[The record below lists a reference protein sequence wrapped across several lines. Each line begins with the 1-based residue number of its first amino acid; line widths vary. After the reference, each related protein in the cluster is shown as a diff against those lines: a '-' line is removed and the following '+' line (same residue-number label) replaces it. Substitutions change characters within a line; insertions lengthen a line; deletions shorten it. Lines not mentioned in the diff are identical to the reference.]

1 MRIEDIQRMAH
12 DILEKG
18 SIENDYI
25 EYKKSAT
32 FKDKILKTI
41 CAFANNYMNREIGL
55 LFIGIEEVNDPK
67 TGEKAIP
74 KRPIYGIE
82 ESLIESTE
90 NSLKQL
96 LANIY
101 PKVSYHLITDVVD
114 DRNYIIVAVEPGTS
128 GPYQTSDKAESDK
141 DISLKAGRYIRVKR
155 DSRLPNFK
163 EEYELLRK
171 FAHDVFSSNLNE
183 TATLDDLSYEYMKE
197 YLISTNAREDI
208 RNQSKL
214 DMAKSMGLISESE
227 YGGYRAKNFA
237 VLMFT
242 EKPDKFIPYAHV
254 EIIREAIG
262 TDKMEAK
269 IFDGPIWIQA
279 KQVSRYFKDNIMAS
293 YTVRDS
299 ETIEHRIVYNWP
311 LTVFEELATNCILH
325 KQYES
330 PNYIGIYIYNDRIT
344 FVNHNRPV
352 PPVTIEAMNKET
364 RFDDR
369 QYLNPELKEMF
380 FALDLIESYGSGI
393 RRAKDALKE
402 NHSPELQF
410 LPDNDTDDYTMAV
423 VMINDEFAAIR
434 EEEQKSSDVTKG
446 ITKEI
451 TKEITKDITKEIKKL
466 MKENPAIS
474 ANEIAEMLNVK
485 AEAVRYRIKLMKKSG
500 EIIRKGATKAGE
512 WEVTE

>member
-1 MRIEDIQRMAH
+1 
-12 DILEKG
+12 
-18 SIENDYI
+18 
-25 EYKKSAT
+25 
-32 FKDKILKTI
+32 
-41 CAFANNYMNREIGL
+41 
-55 LFIGIEEVNDPK
+55 
-67 TGEKAIP
+67 
-74 KRPIYGIE
+74 
-82 ESLIESTE
+82 
-90 NSLKQL
+90 
-96 LANIY
+96 
-101 PKVSYHLITDVVD
+101 
-114 DRNYIIVAVEPGTS
+114 
-128 GPYQTSDKAESDK
+128 
-141 DISLKAGRYIRVKR
+141 
-155 DSRLPNFK
+155 
-163 EEYELLRK
+163 
-171 FAHDVFSSNLNE
+171 
-183 TATLDDLSYEYMKE
+183 
-197 YLISTNAREDI
+197 
-208 RNQSKL
+208 
-214 DMAKSMGLISESE
+214 
-227 YGGYRAKNFA
+227 
-237 VLMFT
+237 
-242 EKPDKFIPYAHV
+242 
-254 EIIREAIG
+254 
-262 TDKMEAK
+262 
-269 IFDGPIWIQA
+269 
-279 KQVSRYFKDNIMAS
+279 MAS

-423 VMINDEFAAIR
+423 VMINEEFAAIR
-434 EEEQKSSDVTKG
+434 EEEQKSSDVTK
-446 ITKEI
+446 E
-451 TKEITKDITKEIKKL
+451 ITKEIKKL

-512 WEVTE
+512 WEVIE

>member
-1 MRIEDIQRMAH
+1 
-12 DILEKG
+12 
-18 SIENDYI
+18 
-25 EYKKSAT
+25 
-32 FKDKILKTI
+32 
-41 CAFANNYMNREIGL
+41 
-55 LFIGIEEVNDPK
+55 
-67 TGEKAIP
+67 
-74 KRPIYGIE
+74 
-82 ESLIESTE
+82 
-90 NSLKQL
+90 
-96 LANIY
+96 
-101 PKVSYHLITDVVD
+101 
-114 DRNYIIVAVEPGTS
+114 
-128 GPYQTSDKAESDK
+128 
-141 DISLKAGRYIRVKR
+141 
-155 DSRLPNFK
+155 
-163 EEYELLRK
+163 
-171 FAHDVFSSNLNE
+171 
-183 TATLDDLSYEYMKE
+183 
-197 YLISTNAREDI
+197 
-208 RNQSKL
+208 
-214 DMAKSMGLISESE
+214 
-227 YGGYRAKNFA
+227 
-237 VLMFT
+237 
-242 EKPDKFIPYAHV
+242 
-254 EIIREAIG
+254 
-262 TDKMEAK
+262 MEAK
-269 IFDGPIWIQA
+269 VFDGPIWIQA

-423 VMINDEFAAIR
+423 VMINEEFAAIR
-434 EEEQKSSDVTKG
+434 EEEQKSSDVTKEIIKE

-451 TKEITKDITKEIKKL
+451 TKEIKKI
-466 MKENPAIS
+466 MKENPTIS
-474 ANEIAEMLNVK
+474 ANEIAEILNVK

-500 EIIRKGATKAGE
+500 EITRKGATKAGE
-512 WEVTE
+512 WEVIE